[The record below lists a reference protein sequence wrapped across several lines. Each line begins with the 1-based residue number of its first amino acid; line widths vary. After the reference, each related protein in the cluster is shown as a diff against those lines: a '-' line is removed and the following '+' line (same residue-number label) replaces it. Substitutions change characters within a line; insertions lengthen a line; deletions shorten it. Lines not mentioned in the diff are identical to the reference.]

1 VASMSVGQAE
11 EGTHEAPI
19 EDTVWPGAIAML
31 QVETAV
37 SMAYVSRPG
46 VTVMS
51 QEETA

>member
-1 VASMSVGQAE
+1 MSMGQAE
-11 EGTHEAPI
+11 EGAHEAPI
-19 EDTVWPGAIAML
+19 EDTVRPGAIAML